1 MLNRFSIRV
10 KGMHLTDQDYWEV
23 MKVFFVEEGL
33 VKQHLDSYNDFVWNT
48 LQQIIDEIRGIT
60 IEVPGKTYDITFGTI
75 EVREPRVVEVDGT
88 VRRVYPR
95 ETRIRNLTYAAP
107 LYLDIILN
115 HEGRE
120 TLECV
125 NIGDLPIM
133 VKSDLCLLSKH
144 TPEELVRIGEDPDEA
159 GGYFIVNGSERVI
172 VSLEDLAPNRVLVE
186 IDKRGSKPVYRGK
199 VFSTTVGFR
208 ARIEM
213 SLKSKVN
220 MVVSIPGVPVP
231 IPFIVLMRAMGIEM
245 DREVA
250 NMVSLDDKVLN
261 ELESSFRAVEDIQT
275 VEDAILFIGNRV
287 AFGQVKEFRIKRA
300 EAIIDR
306 NLLPHIGREKK
317 VRLDKAIFLGEM
329 ASRIIELKL
338 GRREVDD
345 KDHLRNKR
353 IKLAGPLLAELFR
366 SAFWSLYRDMRYQ
379 FRRMSSRRKGVL
391 ISAAVRPGIITS
403 RVKHALATGNWRRGR
418 VGMTQLLDRTNTLS
432 TLSHLRRLQSPLSRS
447 QPNFEARDL
456 HSTHWGRLCPNETP
470 EGANCGLVKNLALMA
485 SISVGTDPEKIKRM
499 LLHLG
504 VIPAKMAEE
513 TMRHEGAKLFIE
525 GYLLGY
531 TETPDELVEAVREMS
546 HHGEVSGEVNI
557 AYYRDHNEIYLNC
570 DTGRIRRPLVI
581 VRDGRPLLKAR
592 HIRKLRSGQWQW
604 SDLIREGIIE
614 YVDAEEEENVYV
626 AMDPTKV
633 TEEHT
638 HMEICSYT
646 ILGVT
651 ASMIPYAENNQS
663 PRNTYQAAMAK
674 QAPGIYALNH
684 RDRTDT
690 RGHILHYL
698 QQPLTNTKPMEIN
711 GYNERP
717 SGQNFVVAILSSN
730 GYNMEDAIIFNKSSI
745 DRGLGHSS
753 FYRIYKAECKQ
764 YLGGAKDRLTIPEA
778 GIRGY
783 HGAEAYRLLEEDGL
797 ISAESKV
804 KGGDILIGRTS
815 PPRFL
820 EEYRGFE
827 VRGPQMRDTSTG
839 VRPTEEGVVDS
850 VFITKDSEG
859 SRLIKVKVRS
869 HRVPELGDKFV
880 SRHGQK
886 GVIGMVIP
894 QADMPFSAQGII
906 PDVIINPHAFPS
918 RMTVGQFLESISGKA
933 AALRGEMVDGTPFSN
948 ESMESLTETLKRLG
962 FQPSGR
968 ELMYDGLSGRKFET
982 DIFMGVI
989 YYQKLHHMVVDKI
1002 HARAR
1007 GQVQMLTRQ
1016 PTEGRARGG
1025 GLRFGEME
1033 RDCLVGHGAAML
1045 LKDRLLEE
1053 SDAYT
1058 IYVCERC
1065 GKLAFYDIRQRKY
1078 VCPICEAKGE
1088 VEPVTVSYAFKLL
1101 LQELQCLCLS
1111 PSLTLS
1117 KEV

>member
-1 MLNRFSIRV
+1 
-10 KGMHLTDQDYWEV
+10 
-23 MKVFFVEEGL
+23 MKPFFAEEGL
-33 VKQHLDSYNDFVWNT
+33 VKQHLQSYNDFVWNT
-48 LQQIIDEIRGIT
+48 LQRIIDEIQGIT
-60 IEVPGKTYDITFGTI
+60 IEVPDHTYHIKFGTI

-88 VRRVYPR
+88 VRKVYPR

-107 LYLDIILN
+107 LYLDIILSDG
-115 HEGRE
+115 ERE
-120 TLECV
+120 TFECV

-144 TPEELVRIGEDPDEA
+144 IPEELVRIGEDPDEV

-172 VSLEDLAPNRVLVE
+172 VSLEDLAPNRVLIE
-186 IDKRGSKPVYRGK
+186 IDKRGSKPIYRGK

-213 SLKSKVN
+213 SLKSKGN

-231 IPFIVLMRAMGIEM
+231 VPFVVLMRALGVET

-250 NMVSLDDKVLN
+250 EMVSLDDEILN
-261 ELESSFRAVEDIQT
+261 ELESSFRAVTDVQT
-275 VEDAILFIGNRV
+275 VENAILYIGNRV
-287 AFGQVKEFRIKRA
+287 AFGQVREFRMKRA
-300 EAIIDR
+300 EAITDR
-306 NLLPHIGREKK
+306 NLLPHISREKK
-317 VRLDKAIFLGEM
+317 DRLDKAIFLGEM
-329 ASRIIELKL
+329 TSRIIELKL
-338 GRREVDD
+338 GRREEDD
-345 KDHLRNKR
+345 KDHLKNKR

-403 RVKHALATGNWRRGR
+403 RMRHALATGNWRRGR

-485 SISVGTDPEKIKRM
+485 SVSVGTDPKKIKRM

-504 VIPAKMAEE
+504 VIPAKLADER
-513 TMRHEGAKLFIE
+513 MRHEGTKLFIE
-525 GYLLGY
+525 GHLLGY
-531 TETPDELVEAVREMS
+531 TDAPDELVETVREMRR
-546 HHGEVSGEVNI
+546 HGEVSGEVNI
-557 AYYRDHNEIYLNC
+557 ACYRDHSEIYVNC
-570 DTGRIRRPLVI
+570 DEGRIRRPLII
-581 VRDGRPLLKAR
+581 VKDGRPLLKAR
-592 HIRKLRSGQWQW
+592 HVRNLQTGRWQW
-604 SDLIREGIIE
+604 TDLIREGIIE
-614 YVDAEEEENVYV
+614 YLDAEEEENVYV
-626 AMDPTKV
+626 AVDPTKV

-638 HMEICSYT
+638 HMEICNYT

-651 ASMIPYAENNQS
+651 ASIIPYAEHNQS

-690 RGHILHYL
+690 RGHILHYP
-698 QQPLTNTKPMEIN
+698 QKPLTRTKPMEII

-797 ISAESKV
+797 VSTESEV

-827 VRGPQMRDTSTG
+827 VRGPQLRDTSIG

-850 VFITKDSEG
+850 VFITKDIEG
-859 SRLIKVKVRS
+859 SRLIKVKVCS

-894 QADMPFSAQGII
+894 QEDMPFSAHGII
-906 PDVIINPHAFPS
+906 PDIIINPHAFPS
-918 RMTVGQFLESISGKA
+918 RMTVGQFLESIASKA
-933 AALRGEMVDGTPFSN
+933 AALRGEMVDGTTFSN

-982 DIFMGVI
+982 DTFIGI
-989 YYQKLHHMVVDKI
+989 INYQKLHHMVVDKI

-1058 IYVCERC
+1058 LYVCERC

-1078 VCPICEAKGE
+1078 VCSICEAKGE

-1101 LQELQCLCLS
+1101 LQELQSLCLS
-1111 PSLTLS
+1111 PSLELS

>member
-1 MLNRFSIRV
+1 
-10 KGMHLTDQDYWEV
+10 
-23 MKVFFVEEGL
+23 
-33 VKQHLDSYNDFVWNT
+33 
-48 LQQIIDEIRGIT
+48 
-60 IEVPGKTYDITFGTI
+60 
-75 EVREPRVVEVDGT
+75 
-88 VRRVYPR
+88 
-95 ETRIRNLTYAAP
+95 
-107 LYLDIILN
+107 
-115 HEGRE
+115 
-120 TLECV
+120 
-125 NIGDLPIM
+125 M

-144 TPEELVRIGEDPDEA
+144 TPSELVRIGEDPDEV

-172 VSLEDLAPNRVLVE
+172 VSLEDLAPNRVLIE
-186 IDKRGSKPVYRGK
+186 IDNRGSKPVYRGK

-213 SLKSKVN
+213 ALKAKGE
-220 MVVSIPGVPVP
+220 MVISIPGVPVP
-231 IPFIVLMRAMGIEM
+231 VPFVVLMRALGVET

-250 NMVSLDDKVLN
+250 EMVSLDPDILN
-261 ELESSFRAVEDIQT
+261 ELEMSFREAADAHT
-275 VEDAILFIGNRV
+275 LEDAVLYIGNRV
-287 AFGQVKEFRIKRA
+287 AFGQVREFRIKRA
-300 EAIIDR
+300 ETIIDR
-306 NLLPHIGREKK
+306 NLLPHIGRENED
-317 VRLDKAIFLGEM
+317 RLDKAIFLGEM

-338 GRREVDD
+338 GRMEEDD
-345 KDHLRNKR
+345 KDHLKNKR

-379 FRRMSSRRKGVL
+379 FRRMSTRRKGVL
-391 ISAAVRPGIITS
+391 ISAAVRPGIISS
-403 RVKHALATGNWRRGR
+403 RVQHALATGNWRRGR

-485 SISVGTDPEKIKRM
+485 SVSVGTDADKVKRT
-499 LLHLG
+499 LIYLG
-504 VIPAKMAEE
+504 VTPAKMANEQ
-513 TMRHEGAKLFIE
+513 MRHLGAKIFVE

-531 TETPDELVEAVREMS
+531 TMTPDELVMTIREMRRRR
-546 HHGEVSGEVNI
+546 ELSGEVNI
-557 AYYRDHNEIYLNC
+557 GYYADHNEIYVNC
-570 DTGRIRRPLVI
+570 DEGRIRRPLI
-581 VRDGRPLLKAR
+581 IIQEGKPLLKAR
-592 HIRKLRSGQWQW
+592 HIRNIQTGRWQW
-604 SDLIREGIIE
+604 SDLVREGLLE
-614 YVDAEEEENVYV
+614 YLDAEEEENAYI
-626 AMDPTKV
+626 AIDQTSIA
-633 TEEHT
+633 EEHT
-638 HMEICSYT
+638 HMEICNYA

-651 ASMIPYAENNQS
+651 ASIIPFPEHNQS

-674 QAPGIYALNH
+674 QAPGIYAMNY

-690 RGHILHYL
+690 RAHLLHYP
-698 QQPLTNTKPMEIN
+698 QQPLAQTKPMGII
-711 GYNERP
+711 GYNQRP
-717 SGQNFVVAILSSN
+717 AGQNFLVAVLSSN
-730 GYNMEDAIIFNKSSI
+730 GYNMEDAIIFNKSAVE
-745 DRGLGHSS
+745 RGLGHSS
-753 FYRIYKAECKQ
+753 FFRIYKAECKQ

-797 ISAESKV
+797 VSTESKV

-827 VRGPQMRDTSTG
+827 VRGPQLRDTSTG

-850 VFITKDSEG
+850 VFVTKDIEG
-859 SRLIKVKVRS
+859 AQLLKVKVRS

-886 GVIGMVIP
+886 GVIGMVVP
-894 QADMPFSAQGII
+894 QEDMPFSSQGTI
-906 PDVIINPHAFPS
+906 PDIIINPHAFPS
-918 RMTVGQFLESISGKA
+918 RMTVGQFLESIAGKVS
-933 AALRGEMVDGTPFSN
+933 ALQGEFVDGTPFIS
-948 ESMESLTETLKRLG
+948 ESMESLADSLKRMG

-968 ELMYDGLSGRKFET
+968 ELMYDGQSGRKFET
-982 DIFMGVI
+982 QIFVGVAF
-989 YYQKLHHMVVDKI
+989 YQKLHHMVVDKI

-1078 VCPICEAKGE
+1078 VCPICEGKGD

-1101 LQELQCLCLS
+1101 LQELQSLCLS
-1111 PSLTLS
+1111 PTLELA
-1117 KEV
+1117 KEVE

>member
-1 MLNRFSIRV
+1 MF
-10 KGMHLTDQDYWEV
+10 LTDQDYWDV
-23 MKVFFVEEGL
+23 MKSFFAEEGL
-33 VKQHLDSYNDFVWNT
+33 VKQHLDSYNDFVQST
-48 LQQIIDEIRGIT
+48 LQQIIDEIQGIE
-60 IEVPGKTYDITFGTI
+60 IEIPGRTYDIKFGTI
-75 EVREPRVVEVDGT
+75 EVDEPRVVEVDGT
-88 VRRVYPR
+88 IREVYPR
-95 ETRIRNLTYAAP
+95 EARIRNLTYAAP
-107 LYLDIILN
+107 LFLDIILN
-115 HEGRE
+115 DEGRE

-144 TPEELVRIGEDPDEA
+144 TLEQLLGIGEDPDEV

-172 VSLEDLAPNRVLVE
+172 VSLEDLAPNRVLIE
-186 IDKRGSKPVYRGK
+186 IDNRGSNPVYRGK

-213 SLKSKVN
+213 ALKSRGE
-220 MVVSIPGVPVP
+220 MVISIPGVPVP
-231 IPFIVLMRAMGIEM
+231 VPFVVMMRALGVET
-245 DREVA
+245 DRQVA
-250 NMVSLDDKVLN
+250 EMVSLDTDILN
-261 ELESSFRAVEDIQT
+261 ELETSFRDAASIQT
-275 VEDAILFIGNRV
+275 TEDAILFIGNRV
-287 AFGQVKEFRIKRA
+287 AFGQVKEFRVKRA
-300 EAIIDR
+300 ETIVDR
-306 NLLPHIGREKK
+306 NLLPHIGREPDD
-317 VRLDKAIFLGEM
+317 RLDKAIFLGEM
-329 ASRIIELKL
+329 ACRIIELKL
-338 GRREVDD
+338 GRREEDD
-345 KDHLRNKR
+345 KDHLKNKR

-379 FRRMSSRRKGVL
+379 FRRMGSRRKGVL
-391 ISAAVRPGIITS
+391 ISAAVRPGIISS
-403 RVKHALATGNWRRGR
+403 RIQHALATGNWRRGR

-485 SISVGTDPEKIKRM
+485 SVSVGTDPEKVKRTLYYM
-499 LLHLG
+499 G
-504 VIPAKMAEE
+504 VIEARMSDER
-513 TMRHEGAKLFIE
+513 MRHEGAKVIVE
-525 GYLLGY
+525 GHLLGY
-531 TETPDELVEAVREMS
+531 SESPEELVDRIREMRRR
-546 HHGEVSGEVNI
+546 GEISGEVNI
-557 AYYRDHNEIYLNC
+557 AYYADHNEIYVNC
-570 DTGRIRRPLVI
+570 DEGRIRRPLII
-581 VRDGRPLLKAR
+581 VRDGQPLLKPR
-592 HIRKLRSGQWQW
+592 HIRNIQAGRWKW
-604 SDLIREGIIE
+604 SDIVREGVLE
-614 YVDAEEEENVYV
+614 YLDAEEEENAYV
-626 AMDPTKV
+626 AVDQTKV

-638 HMEICSYT
+638 HMEICNYA

-651 ASMIPYAENNQS
+651 GSIIPFPEHNQS

-674 QAPGIYALNH
+674 QAPGMYALNF

-690 RGHILHYL
+690 RAHLLHYP
-698 QQPLTNTKPMEIN
+698 QKPLVQTRPMEII
-711 GYNERP
+711 GYNSRP
-717 SGQNFVVAILSSN
+717 AGQNFVVAILSSN
-730 GYNMEDAIIFNKSSI
+730 GYNMEDAIIFNRSSI
-745 DRGLGHSS
+745 ERGLGHSS
-753 FYRIYKAECKQ
+753 FFRIYKAECKQ
-764 YLGGAKDRLTIPEA
+764 YLGGAKDRLVIPEA

-783 HGAEAYRLLEEDGL
+783 HGAESYRMLEEDGL
-797 ISAESKV
+797 ISTEAEV
-804 KGGDILIGRTS
+804 RGGDILVGRTS

-827 VRGPQMRDTSTG
+827 VRGPQLRDTSIG

-850 VFITKDSEG
+850 IFITKDVEG
-859 SRLIKVKVRS
+859 SHLVKVKVRS

-894 QADMPFSAQGII
+894 QEDMPFSIHGTV
-906 PDVIINPHAFPS
+906 PDIIINPHAFPS

-933 AALRGEMVDGTPFSN
+933 AALRGEMVDGTPFIN
-948 ESMESLTETLKRLG
+948 ESLESLSESIKRLG
-962 FQPSGR
+962 FQPGGR
-968 ELMYDGLSGRKFET
+968 ELMYDGLSGRMFEVQ
-982 DIFMGVI
+982 IFIGVT
-989 YYQKLHHMVVDKI
+989 YYQKLHHMVMDKI

-1045 LKDRLLEE
+1045 LKDRLLDE

-1078 VCPICEAKGE
+1078 VCPICEAKSE

-1101 LQELQCLCLS
+1101 LQELQSMCLS
-1111 PSLTLS
+1111 PTLELV
-1117 KEV
+1117 KEVQ

>member
-1 MLNRFSIRV
+1 
-10 KGMHLTDQDYWEV
+10 MHLIDKDYWEV
-23 MKVFFVEEGL
+23 MKAFFAEEGL
-33 VKQHLDSYNDFVWNT
+33 VKQHLDSYNDFVQNT
-48 LQQIIDEIRGIT
+48 LQRIIDEIRGIT
-60 IEVPGKTYDITFGTI
+60 IEVPDRTYDIKFGTI

-88 VRRVYPR
+88 VRSVYPR
-95 ETRIRNLTYAAP
+95 EARIRNLTYAAP

-115 HEGRE
+115 EGGRE
-120 TLECV
+120 KLESV

-133 VKSDLCLLSKH
+133 VKSDLCLLSNR
-144 TPEELVRIGEDPDEA
+144 TPEELIRRGEDPDEV

-172 VSLEDLAPNRVLVE
+172 VSLEDLAPNRVLIEV
-186 IDKRGSKPVYRGK
+186 DNRGSKPVYKGK

-213 SLKSKVN
+213 TLKSKGG
-220 MVVSIPGVPVP
+220 MAVSIPGVPVP
-231 IPFIVLMRAMGIEM
+231 VPFVILMRTLGVET

-250 NMVSLDDKVLN
+250 DMVSLNDEILN
-261 ELESSFRAVEDIQT
+261 ELEPSFKAAVNIQT
-275 VEDAILFIGNRV
+275 VEDATLYIGNRV
-287 AFGQVKEFRIKRA
+287 AFGQVKEFRMKRA
-300 EAIIDR
+300 EAIVDR
-306 NLLPHIGREKK
+306 NLLPHISREKED
-317 VRLDKAIFLGEM
+317 RMDKAIFLGEM

-338 GRREVDD
+338 GRRGEDD

-379 FRRMSSRRKGVL
+379 FRRMSSRRKAVL

-403 RVKHALATGNWRRGR
+403 RLKHALATGNWRRGR

-470 EGANCGLVKNLALMA
+470 EGANCGLVKNLSLMA
-485 SISVGTDPEKIKRM
+485 SVSVSTDPEKVKRT
-499 LLHLG
+499 LLQLD
-504 VIPAKMAEE
+504 VIPAKLADERL
-513 TMRHEGAKLFIE
+513 RHQGAKIFIE

-531 TETPDELVEAVREMS
+531 TTTPDDLVEAVREMRRR
-546 HHGEVSGEVNI
+546 GEVSGEVNI
-557 AYYRDHNEIYLNC
+557 AYYRNHNEIYVNC
-570 DTGRIRRPLVI
+570 DEGRIRRPLLI
-581 VRDGRPLLKAR
+581 VREGRPLLKAR
-592 HIRKLRSGQWQW
+592 HVRNIQTGRWRW
-604 SDLIREGIIE
+604 SDLVREGIIE
-614 YVDAEEEENVYV
+614 YLDAEEEENAYV
-626 AMDPTKV
+626 ALDSTKV

-638 HMEICSYT
+638 HMEICSYAT
-646 ILGVT
+646 LGVT
-651 ASMIPYAENNQS
+651 ASIIPYAEHNQS

-674 QAPGIYALNH
+674 QAPGIYVLNH
-684 RDRTDT
+684 MDRTDT
-690 RGHILHYL
+690 RAHILHEP
-698 QQPLTNTKPMEIN
+698 QKPLTKTKPMEVT

-745 DRGLGHSS
+745 ERGLGHSS
-753 FYRIYKAECKQ
+753 FYRIYKAACKQ

-783 HGAEAYRLLEEDGL
+783 HGADAYRLLEEDGL
-797 ISAESKV
+797 VATESEV

-815 PPRFL
+815 PPRFM

-827 VRGPQMRDTSTG
+827 VQGPQLRDTSIG
-839 VRPTEEGVVDS
+839 VRPTEKGVVDS
-850 VFITKDSEG
+850 VFITKNIEG

-869 HRVPELGDKFV
+869 HRIPELGDKFV

-894 QADMPFSAQGII
+894 QENMPFSAHGVV
-906 PDVIINPHAFPS
+906 PDVVINPHAFPS
-918 RMTVGQFLESISGKA
+918 RMTVGQFLESIAGKA

-948 ESMESLTETLKRLG
+948 EGIEALTETLKRFG
-962 FQPSGR
+962 YHPSGR
-968 ELMYDGLSGRKFET
+968 ELLYDGVSGRKFEAQV
-982 DIFMGVI
+982 FMGVI

-1007 GQVQMLTRQ
+1007 GQVQLLTRQ

-1045 LKDRLLEE
+1045 LKDRLLDE

-1065 GKLAFYDIRQRKY
+1065 GKLAYYDMRQRKY
-1078 VCPICEAKGE
+1078 ICPLCGGKGK

-1101 LQELQCLCLS
+1101 FQELQSLCLS
-1111 PSLTLS
+1111 PSLELT

>member
-1 MLNRFSIRV
+1 ML
-10 KGMHLTDQDYWEV
+10 LTDQDYWGV
-23 MKVFFVEEGL
+23 MRSFFAEEGL
-33 VKQHLDSYNDFVWNT
+33 VKQHLDSYNDFVRNT

-60 IEVPGKTYDITFGTI
+60 IEVPGYTYDIKFGTI

-88 VRRVYPR
+88 VRSVYPR

-115 HEGRE
+115 YEGRE

-133 VKSDLCLLSKH
+133 VKSDLCLLSRH
-144 TPEELVRIGEDPDEA
+144 TPEELVRIGEDPDEV

-172 VSLEDLAPNRVLVE
+172 VSLEDLAPNRVLIEV
-186 IDKRGSKPVYRGK
+186 DNRGSRPVYRGK

-213 SLKSKVN
+213 SLKSKGE
-220 MVVSIPGVPVP
+220 MTVSIPGVPVP
-231 IPFIVLMRAMGIEM
+231 VPFIILMRALGVET

-250 NMVSLDDKVLN
+250 EMVSLDDEVLN
-261 ELESSFRAVEDIQT
+261 ELEPSFRAAADIQT
-275 VEDAILFIGNRV
+275 MESAILYIGNRV
-287 AFGQVKEFRIKRA
+287 AFGQVQEFRMKRA
-300 EAIIDR
+300 ETIIDR
-306 NLLPHIGREKK
+306 NLLPHIGREEKD
-317 VRLDKAIFLGEM
+317 RIDKAIFLGEM

-338 GRREVDD
+338 GRREEDD
-345 KDHLRNKR
+345 KDHLKNKR

-403 RVKHALATGNWRRGR
+403 RLQHALATGNWRRGR

-485 SISVGTDPEKIKRM
+485 SVSVGTDPEKVKRM

-504 VIPAKMAEE
+504 VVPAKLADER
-513 TMRHEGAKLFIE
+513 MRHEGAKVFVE

-531 TETPDELVEAVREMS
+531 STMPEELVQLVRGMRRR
-546 HHGEVSGEVNI
+546 GEISREVNI
-557 AYYRDHNEIYLNC
+557 GHYKDHNEIYVNC
-570 DTGRIRRPLVI
+570 DEGRIRRPLII
-581 VRDGRPLLKAR
+581 VEEGRPLLRAR
-592 HIRKLRSGQWQW
+592 HIRNIKTGRWTW
-604 SDLIREGIIE
+604 SDLVREGIIE
-614 YVDAEEEENVYV
+614 YLDAEEEENAYIAVD
-626 AMDPTKV
+626 ASEV
-633 TEEHT
+633 TEDHT
-638 HMEICSYT
+638 HMEISIFT

-651 ASMIPYAENNQS
+651 ASMIPYAEHNQS

-674 QAPGIYALNH
+674 QAPGVYALNH

-690 RGHILHYL
+690 RAHILHYP
-698 QQPLTNTKPMEIN
+698 QKPITQTKPMEIV

-730 GYNMEDAIIFNKSSI
+730 GYNMEDALIFNKSSI

-783 HGAEAYRLLEEDGL
+783 HGADAYRLLEEDGL
-797 ISAESKV
+797 VSTEAEV

-827 VRGPQMRDTSTG
+827 VRGPQMRDTSIG

-850 VFITKDSEG
+850 VFVTKGAEG
-859 SRLIKVKVRS
+859 SHLVKVKVRS

-894 QADMPFSAQGII
+894 QEDMPFSAEGII

-918 RMTVGQFLESISGKA
+918 RMTVGQFLESIAGKA

-948 ESMESLTETLKRLG
+948 EGVDTLTETLKKLG

-982 DIFMGVI
+982 GIFIGVI

-1033 RDCLVGHGAAML
+1033 RDCLVGH
-1045 LKDRLLEE
+1045 
-1053 SDAYT
+1053 
-1058 IYVCERC
+1058 
-1065 GKLAFYDIRQRKY
+1065 
-1078 VCPICEAKGE
+1078 
-1088 VEPVTVSYAFKLL
+1088 
-1101 LQELQCLCLS
+1101 
-1111 PSLTLS
+1111 
-1117 KEV
+1117 

>member
-1 MLNRFSIRV
+1 LLVSE
-10 KGMHLTDQDYWEV
+10 QDYWEV
-23 MKVFFVEEGL
+23 LKTFFDEEGL
-33 VKQHLDSYNDFVWNT
+33 VKQHLDSYNDFVQNT
-48 LQQIIDEIRGIT
+48 LQQIIDEIQGIQ
-60 IEVPGKTYDITFGTI
+60 IKVPDHTYDIKFGTI
-75 EVREPRVVEVDGT
+75 EVAEPRVVEVDGT
-88 VRRVYPR
+88 IRSVYPR

-115 HEGRE
+115 DEGRE

-125 NIGDLPIM
+125 NIGNIPIM

-144 TPEELVRIGEDPDEA
+144 TPEDLVSIGEDPNEV

-172 VSLEDLAPNRVLVE
+172 VSLEDLAPNRVLIE
-186 IDKRGSKPVYRGK
+186 TDNRGSKPVYRGK

-213 SLKSKVN
+213 ALKSKGE
-220 MVVSIPGVPVP
+220 MVISIPGVPVP
-231 IPFIVLMRAMGIEM
+231 VPFVVLMKALGVDT

-250 NMVSLDDKVLN
+250 EMVSLDTDILN
-261 ELESSFRAVEDIQT
+261 ELETSFSEASNIDT
-275 VEDAILFIGNRV
+275 LEDAVLYIGNRV

-300 EAIIDR
+300 ETIIDR
-306 NLLPHIGREKK
+306 NLLPHIGRTKDE
-317 VRLDKAIFLGEM
+317 RLDKAIFLGEM

-338 GRREVDD
+338 GRRGEDD
-345 KDHLRNKR
+345 KDHLKNKR

-379 FRRMSSRRKGVL
+379 FRRMSTRRKGVL
-391 ISAAVRPGIITS
+391 ISASVRPGIISS
-403 RVKHALATGNWRRGR
+403 RIQHALATGNWRRGR

-485 SISVGTDPEKIKRM
+485 SVSVGAEPEKVKRT
-499 LLHLG
+499 LLYMG
-504 VIPAKMAEE
+504 VTEAKIADEQ
-513 TMRHEGAKLFIE
+513 MRHNGAKIFVE

-531 TETPDELVEAVREMS
+531 TTSPDELVETVREMRRR
-546 HHGEVSGEVNI
+546 GELSSEVNI
-557 AYYRDHNEIYLNC
+557 GYYSEHNEIYVNC
-570 DTGRIRRPLVI
+570 DEGRIRRPLI
-581 VRDGRPLLKAR
+581 RIREGKPLLKAR
-592 HIRKLRSGQWQW
+592 HIRNLQAGRWRW
-604 SDLIREGIIE
+604 SDLVREGIIE
-614 YVDAEEEENVYV
+614 YLDAEEEENAYI
-626 AMDPTKV
+626 AINQDNV
-633 TEEHT
+633 TEDST
-638 HMEICSYT
+638 HVEICIYS

-651 ASMIPYAENNQS
+651 ASIIPFPEHNQS

-674 QAPGIYALNH
+674 QAPGIYTLNY

-690 RGHILHYL
+690 RAHLLHYP
-698 QQPLTNTKPMEIN
+698 QKPLAQTKPMEII
-711 GYNERP
+711 GFNERP
-717 SGQNFVVAILSSN
+717 AGQNYIVAVLSSN

-745 DRGLGHSS
+745 ERGLGHSS
-753 FYRIYKAECKQ
+753 FFRIYKGECKQ
-764 YLGGAKDRLTIPEA
+764 YLGGAKDRLLIPEA

-783 HGAEAYRLLEEDGL
+783 HGAEAYRMLEEDGL
-797 ISAESKV
+797 ISTEAEV
-804 KGGDILIGRTS
+804 RGGDILVGKTS
-815 PPRFL
+815 PPRFQ

-827 VRGPQMRDTSTG
+827 VRGPQLRDTSIG

-850 VFITKDSEG
+850 IFITKSIEG
-859 SRLIKVKVRS
+859 SHLVKVKVRG

-894 QADMPFSAQGII
+894 QQDMPFSAHGTV
-906 PDVIINPHAFPS
+906 PDIIINPHAFPS
-918 RMTVGQFLESISGKA
+918 RMTVGQFLESLAGKVG
-933 AALRGEMVDGTPFSN
+933 ALRGEMVDGTAFVN
-948 ESMESLTETLKRLG
+948 ESQEALSDMLRRLG
-962 FQPSGR
+962 YQPGGR
-968 ELMYDGLSGRKFET
+968 ELMYDGLSGRMFEAQ
-982 DIFMGVI
+982 IFVGVTF
-989 YYQKLHHMVVDKI
+989 YQKLHHMVVDKI

-1053 SDAYT
+1053 SDVYT
-1058 IYVCERC
+1058 IYVCEKC

-1078 VCPICEAKGE
+1078 VCPLCENKGD

-1101 LQELQCLCLS
+1101 LQELQSLCI
-1111 PSLTLS
+1111 SLTLKLA
-1117 KEV
+1117 KEF